1 MQKINELKV
10 FYKSRQVGTM
20 AAYKNYL
27 AAFEYTTEWLAE
39 GFSISPYSLPL
50 QKRFLSLK
58 LLHSK
63 NFSFLYDEEQK
74 IGNCRQLMI

>member
-10 FYKSRQVGTM
+10 FYKSRHVGTM

-39 GFSISPYSLPL
+39 GFSISPYMEC
-50 QKRFLSLK
+50 
-58 LLHSK
+58 LLIACPMVGVGC
-63 NFSFLYDEEQK
+63 L
-74 IGNCRQLMI
+74 

>member
-27 AAFEYTTEWLAE
+27 AVFEYTTEWLAE

-50 QKRFLSLK
+50 QKKVFIPQIAPFEK
-58 LLHSK
+58 L
-63 NFSFLYDEEQK
+63 
-74 IGNCRQLMI
+74 

>member
-50 QKRFLSLK
+50 KKRFLSLK
-58 LLHSK
+58 LIHSMDYMEC
-63 NFSFLYDEEQK
+63 LL
-74 IGNCRQLMI
+74 IACLMVGVGCL

>member
-50 QKRFLSLK
+50 QKKVFIPK
-58 LLHSK
+58 LIHSMDYIEC
-63 NFSFLYDEEQK
+63 LL
-74 IGNCRQLMI
+74 ITCLMVGVGCL

>member
-50 QKRFLSLK
+50 QKKVF
-58 LLHSK
+58 
-63 NFSFLYDEEQK
+63 
-74 IGNCRQLMI
+74 IP